1 MPLVEIPG
9 PYTGPTRG
17 AERLVVPGRTARECI
32 WAIERDHP
40 GFAPLIFD
48 EDGSLQRF
56 ARLFVNGEPA
66 AAETPLGDGDVL
78 TILAALA
85 GGI

>member
-1 MPLVEIPG
+1 MPVVEIPG

-17 AERLVVPGRTARECI
+17 AERLVVPGRNARECI
-32 WAIERDHP
+32 LAVERAHP

-48 EDGSLQRF
+48 PAGALQRF

-66 AAETPLGDGDVL
+66 TPETPLAEDDVL